1 MGNIFS
7 KKPCM
12 KPSSLCACSCS
23 TTSSCSCS
31 NNQNIVK
38 EEKEEKKEK
47 EVVNESSICGRSR
60 IFIKGA

>member
-23 TTSSCSCS
+23 TTSRCSCT
-31 NNQNIVK
+31 NDQHVVKEVINVEK
-38 EEKEEKKEK
+38 EEKEKRQAIE
-47 EVVNESSICGRSR
+47 
-60 IFIKGA
+60 